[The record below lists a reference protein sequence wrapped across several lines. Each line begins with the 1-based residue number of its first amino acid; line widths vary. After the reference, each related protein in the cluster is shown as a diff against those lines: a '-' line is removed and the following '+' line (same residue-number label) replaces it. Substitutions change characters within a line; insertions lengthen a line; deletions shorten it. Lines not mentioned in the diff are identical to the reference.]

1 MKECKASLHGQPS
14 RERGAFKVEL
24 IIYIFIV
31 IFGLITGSFL
41 NVCISRIPEDAS
53 IIFPPSHCPKC
64 KAKLG
69 LFDLVPIFSYLLL
82 RGRCRYCKE
91 KISVR
96 YPIVEALTAALFLL
110 LYLKIGFSVQYL
122 ALLIFFILLMVIS
135 VIDMEKLVIPDI
147 LVLIGIGVGMSYAAY
162 SGTLIESLQGIC
174 FSFVFIY
181 LLGAAAK
188 TVFKKEALG
197 EGDIKLLVMF
207 GANIG
212 IEKTLIAIFGGSI
225 LGAVVGVAMILLKKM
240 KEDDYIP
247 FAPFLAL
254 GAVVSIFMECPL

>member
-14 RERGAFKVEL
+14 RKRGAFKVEP
-24 IIYIFIV
+24 IIYILII
-31 IFGLITGSFL
+31 IFGLVTGSFL

-69 LFDLVPIFSYLLL
+69 FFDLIPILSYLFLW
-82 RGRCRYCKE
+82 GRCRYCKE

-96 YPIVEALTAALFLL
+96 YPIVEALTAALFLIL
-110 LYLKIGFSVQYL
+110 FLKFGVSVQYL
-122 ALLIFFILLMVIS
+122 ALLVFSALLIAIS
-135 VIDMEKLVIPDI
+135 VIDIEKLVIPDI
-147 LVLIGIGVGMSYAAY
+147 LVLIGIGTGAAYSFY
-162 SGTLIESLQGIC
+162 SGTLVESLQGIC
-174 FSFVFIY
+174 FGFVFMY

-188 TVFKKEALG
+188 VAFKKEALG

-212 IEKTLIAIFGGSI
+212 IMKTLIAIFGASI
-225 LGAVVGVAMILLKKM
+225 MGAAAGIILIFLKKM

-254 GAVVSIFMECPL
+254 GAIVSILTG